1 MSNKQSMDYDDL
13 GDRMKMYEGQEAG
26 RHFIPHL
33 PIIARMDGRAF
44 HMFARDLE
52 KPYDSRMME
61 SMRNV
66 TTALVHETNAIVG
79 YTQSDEITLVWA
91 PPKNLEGFWFGGRV
105 QKMCGML
112 AATAT
117 LEFYLQIE
125 ERLDPKFAKRKPRFD
140 ARVWQV
146 PNETEATN
154 VLVWRENDAV
164 KNSIMAKA
172 LSCVGHR
179 KVLGK
184 NQKEQLDLI
193 HEAGESWESQLA
205 AFKRGSYVSRQRV
218 STPFTTEEFNAL
230 PERHHARTNP
240 DLVVDRV
247 VIKTLELPRITTVV
261 NRNDVIFRGAEP
273 VVATENAECSAG

>member
-26 RHFIPHL
+26 RHFIPHR

-91 PPKNLEGFWFGGRV
+91 PP
-105 QKMCGML
+105 
-112 AATAT
+112 
-117 LEFYLQIE
+117 
-125 ERLDPKFAKRKPRFD
+125 
-140 ARVWQV
+140 
-146 PNETEATN
+146 
-154 VLVWRENDAV
+154 
-164 KNSIMAKA
+164 
-172 LSCVGHR
+172 
-179 KVLGK
+179 K